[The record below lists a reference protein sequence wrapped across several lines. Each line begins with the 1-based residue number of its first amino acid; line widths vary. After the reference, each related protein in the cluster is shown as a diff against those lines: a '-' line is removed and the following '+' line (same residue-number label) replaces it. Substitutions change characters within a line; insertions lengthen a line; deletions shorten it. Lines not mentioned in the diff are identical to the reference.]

1 MKKKSK
7 FPVVKTAD
15 DLAETLGLS
24 KEDAVEMELRSEL
37 NAKIIEVVKK
47 RKLTH
52 VVVAKLAGTSRTRIT
67 ALLNCNTQHI
77 STSLMIRVLAALG
90 VRVRLSYSRMKI
102 AA

>member
-1 MKKKSK
+1 MKKRNRTT
-7 FPVVKTAD
+7 VAKTAEE
-15 DLAETLGLS
+15 LAKILGLS

-37 NAKIIEVVKK
+37 NSKIIEVVKK
-47 RKLTH
+47 RGLTH
-52 VVVAKLAGTSRTRIT
+52 AAVAKLAGTSRTRIT

-90 VRVRLSYSRMKI
+90 IRIRISYSQTKL